1 MRTFNKRAEFD
12 YNLLDRVETG
22 IVLTG
27 GEAKSVRTG
36 HADISRSYAKVIGG
50 EVYLV
55 NANIPIPDKKE
66 YNSTRSRKLLL
77 HRKEIISLETQMKAQ
92 KLTLV
97 PVSLYTK
104 GRLIKLELALAKSKR
119 EFDKRHSVKL
129 KDIKRDLER
138 ELRVK
143 E

>member
-1 MRTFNKRAEFD
+1 MHIFNKRADFE
-12 YNLLDRVETG
+12 YNILDRFEAG
-22 IVLTG
+22 IMLSG
-27 GEAKSVRTG
+27 GEAKAIRDG
-36 HADISRSYAKVIGG
+36 RADISRSFAKIISG

-55 NANIPIPDKKE
+55 NANID
-66 YNSTRSRKLLL
+66 STRSRKLLL
-77 HRKEIISLETQMKAQ
+77 HKNEILSLETQMKAQ

-104 GRLIKLELALAKSKR
+104 GRLVKVELALAKAKR
-119 EFDKRHSVKL
+119 EFDKRKSLKQ
-129 KDIKRDLER
+129 KDIKRDIER